1 MADRTIRI
9 GKVSSVDYGSGM
21 IKVTYPD
28 LDNSVTDD
36 LPYLTFNDE
45 YKMPKVGASVL
56 VVHLSN
62 GSAMGIVAGTY
73 WNSSHRPPVSGKGVY
88 RKDLAQ
94 AIGEAFLQY
103 SGSSLQ
109 IHAPAITLDASR
121 ITLATKSGSITVA
134 EIINHIKDRRYS
146 DGDIQSHS
154 EVRAPREKQTERN
167 HHDSNA
173 IRNHGIRRW
182 EKARRMVPRKIQRKM
197 GLVLWPIPENGR
209 REKEDRGQHRG
220 QEETGQKAQ
229 DEKS

>member
-73 WNSSHRPPVSGKGVY
+73 WNSSHRSPVSGKGVY

-121 ITLATKSGSITVA
+121 ITLATKSGSITAA
-134 EIINHIKDRRYS
+134 EIINHIK
-146 DGDIQSHS
+146 G
-154 EVRAPREKQTERN
+154 
-167 HHDSNA
+167 
-173 IRNHGIRRW
+173 
-182 EKARRMVPRKIQRKM
+182 
-197 GLVLWPIPENGR
+197 
-209 REKEDRGQHRG
+209 
-220 QEETGQKAQ
+220 
-229 DEKS
+229 

>member
-94 AIGEAFLQY
+94 AIGEAFLQ
-103 SGSSLQ
+103 LLEKF
-109 IHAPAITLDASR
+109 IFI
-121 ITLATKSGSITVA
+121 
-134 EIINHIKDRRYS
+134 E
-146 DGDIQSHS
+146 IQSRQFG
-154 EVRAPREKQTERN
+154 VFLYVVN
-167 HHDSNA
+167 
-173 IRNHGIRRW
+173 IRNGFPGVEIVLLHCGAGLIRQ
-182 EKARRMVPRKIQRKM
+182 ALVAFFRRAAHAADYDCDQ
-197 GLVLWPIPENGR
+197 
-209 REKEDRGQHRG
+209 
-220 QEETGQKAQ
+220 
-229 DEKS
+229 

>member
-21 IKVTYPD
+21 IKVVYPD

-62 GSAMGIVAGTY
+62 GAVAGIVCGTY
-73 WNSSHRPPVSGKGVY
+73 WNDAHKPPVSGKSVY

-103 SGSSLQ
+103 GSGCLT
-109 IHAPAITLDASR
+109 IHAPS
-121 ITLATKSGSITVA
+121 ITLATSSGSITVG
-134 EIINHIKDRRYS
+134 EIIKHIK
-146 DGDIQSHS
+146 G
-154 EVRAPREKQTERN
+154 
-167 HHDSNA
+167 
-173 IRNHGIRRW
+173 
-182 EKARRMVPRKIQRKM
+182 
-197 GLVLWPIPENGR
+197 
-209 REKEDRGQHRG
+209 
-220 QEETGQKAQ
+220 
-229 DEKS
+229 

>member
-1 MADRTIRI
+1 MASII
-9 GKVSSVDYGSGM
+9 PEVLNHFNIYNGANALVGVSGEVE
-21 IKVTYPD
+21 
-28 LDNSVTDD
+28 
-36 LPYLTFNDE
+36 LPELE
-45 YKMPKVGASVL
+45 AMPKVGASVL

-134 EIINHIKDRRYS
+134 EIINHIK
-146 DGDIQSHS
+146 G
-154 EVRAPREKQTERN
+154 
-167 HHDSNA
+167 
-173 IRNHGIRRW
+173 
-182 EKARRMVPRKIQRKM
+182 
-197 GLVLWPIPENGR
+197 
-209 REKEDRGQHRG
+209 
-220 QEETGQKAQ
+220 
-229 DEKS
+229 

>member
-62 GSAMGIVAGTY
+62 GSAAGIVAGTY
-73 WNSSHRPPVSGKGVY
+73 WNNANKPPVSGKTTY
-88 RKDLAQ
+88 RKELAQ

-103 SGSSLQ
+103 SGGGLT
-109 IHAPAITLDASR
+109 IHAPSITLS
-121 ITLATKSGSITVA
+121 TKSGSITVA
-134 EIINHIKDRRYS
+134 EIIKHIK
-146 DGDIQSHS
+146 
-154 EVRAPREKQTERN
+154 E
-167 HHDSNA
+167 
-173 IRNHGIRRW
+173 
-182 EKARRMVPRKIQRKM
+182 
-197 GLVLWPIPENGR
+197 
-209 REKEDRGQHRG
+209 
-220 QEETGQKAQ
+220 
-229 DEKS
+229 

>member
-88 RKDLAQ
+88 RKDMAQ

-109 IHAPAITLDASR
+109 IHAPAHRPDYGGHFCHDCRPGHYDA
-121 ITLATKSGSITVA
+121 L
-134 EIINHIKDRRYS
+134 H
-146 DGDIQSHS
+146 QC
-154 EVRAPREKQTERN
+154 
-167 HHDSNA
+167 
-173 IRNHGIRRW
+173 
-182 EKARRMVPRKIQRKM
+182 
-197 GLVLWPIPENGR
+197 
-209 REKEDRGQHRG
+209 
-220 QEETGQKAQ
+220 
-229 DEKS
+229 

>member
-103 SGSSLQ
+103 SGS
-109 IHAPAITLDASR
+109 
-121 ITLATKSGSITVA
+121 ITVA
-134 EIINHIKDRRYS
+134 EIINHIK
-146 DGDIQSHS
+146 G
-154 EVRAPREKQTERN
+154 
-167 HHDSNA
+167 
-173 IRNHGIRRW
+173 
-182 EKARRMVPRKIQRKM
+182 
-197 GLVLWPIPENGR
+197 
-209 REKEDRGQHRG
+209 
-220 QEETGQKAQ
+220 
-229 DEKS
+229 

>member
-21 IKVTYPD
+21 IKVVYPD

-62 GSAMGIVAGTY
+62 GAAAGIVCGSY
-73 WNSSHRPPVSGKGVY
+73 WNTSHNPPVSGKNVY

-103 SGSSLQ
+103 SGGGLT
-109 IHAPAITLDASR
+109 IHAPSITLS
-121 ITLATKSGSITVA
+121 TKSGSIEV
-134 EIINHIKDRRYS
+134 
-146 DGDIQSHS
+146 GDIIKHI
-154 EVRAPREKQTERN
+154 E
-167 HHDSNA
+167 
-173 IRNHGIRRW
+173 G
-182 EKARRMVPRKIQRKM
+182 
-197 GLVLWPIPENGR
+197 
-209 REKEDRGQHRG
+209 
-220 QEETGQKAQ
+220 
-229 DEKS
+229 

>member
-103 SGSSLQ
+103 SGSSHQQSLSTLQ
-109 IHAPAITLDASR
+109 GSNWPQRVEASPWP
-121 ITLATKSGSITVA
+121 KSSTISR
-134 EIINHIKDRRYS
+134 DRRYS

-154 EVRAPREKQTERN
+154 EVRAPREKQAERN
-167 HHDSNA
+167 HPDSNA
-173 IRNHGIRRW
+173 IRNHSIRRW
-182 EKARRMVPRKIQRKM
+182 EKAKRMVPRKVQRKM